1 MAGALDKIIAY
12 KQGEVAELKRRF
24 SLDQL
29 KGRAADASPVRG
41 FADALTSA
49 TEAGRNGLICELKRK
64 SPSAGDILPGADPAE
79 IARQYERGGAACL
92 SVLTDGP
99 SFGGSEADFT
109 AIRSAVRLPMLRKD
123 FMIDAAQIYQSR
135 AMGADAVL
143 IIMAALGDAQALELT
158 ELARKLHMD
167 ALLETHNESEL
178 QRALRLPS
186 PLIGINN
193 RDLTRMVTDLAVTE
207 RLSPSVPERCVLV
220 AESGIRTPEDITRLR
235 KVGAKCFLIGESLMK
250 RSDREAYLR
259 KHLGTAR

>member
-1 MAGALDKIIAY
+1 MASALDKIIAY
-12 KQGEVAELKRRF
+12 KRGEVAELKRRF
-24 SLDQL
+24 SLDDL
-29 KGRAADASPVRG
+29 KTRAADASPVRG
-41 FADALTSA
+41 FASALSA
-49 TEAGRNGLICELKRK
+49 AMKAGGHGLICELKRK
-64 SPSAGDILPGADPAE
+64 SPSAGDILPGADPVE

-143 IIMAALGDAQALELT
+143 IIMAALEDPLALELT
-158 ELARKLHMD
+158 GLAIALGMD
-167 ALLETHNESEL
+167 ALIETHNESEL

-193 RDLTRMVTDLAVTE
+193 RDLTRMITDLAITE
-207 RLSPSVPERCVLV
+207 RLAPSVPKTKILV
-220 AESGIRTPEDITRLR
+220 AESGISEPADISRLK
-235 KVGAKCFLIGESLMK
+235 KVGANCFLIGESLMK
-250 RSDREAYLR
+250 RSDRETYLLE
-259 KHLGTAR
+259 HLSTAR